1 MMMRRREKKSNKK
14 EDEIYDDNG
23 EEEEGVEDGRMGI
36 NNRIVLIIRLDKYN
50 TRHIIVYA
58 RY

>member
-1 MMMRRREKKSNKK
+1 
-14 EDEIYDDNG
+14 
-23 EEEEGVEDGRMGI
+23 MGI

-58 RY
+58 RYYYNTF